1 MKLMAKCVILACF
14 LSLTGCG
21 KLSYIA
27 NLGWHQ
33 GSISFHSVPIKE
45 VLNDPKQNPDI
56 AEKIRFIQKVKRYGE
71 ERIGLRKTS
80 CYSTFYEHQGPI
92 LYVVTACEKD
102 RLQDY
107 QWNFPVIGAVTYK
120 GFFSKRD
127 ALKEQQELEKKG
139 YDTYLR
145 PAGAYSTL
153 GYFGDPIFSSLLKW
167 DVGNLSNLILHE
179 MTHTTCYFKGNTD
192 FNEQMATFIGNQ
204 GSILFLSEKYGSESA
219 EVLQAIQSQ
228 HDDLLFSRWIDQACE
243 RLSEF
248 YERKISREEKL
259 KGRKEVF
266 RSLQEEFKSIKPQ
279 FQTET
284 YEMFGGEKPLNNAIL
299 LGHRQYYQRLEMFEM
314 AYQILGHDLKKVL
327 ALMEGIH
334 TSGKE
339 PFAYLNRWIKA
350 RQNMA
355 SLHE

>member
-1 MKLMAKCVILACF
+1 MKLTANFVLLACF
-14 LSLTGCG
+14 LSLLGCSN
-21 KLSYIA
+21 LYYIA

-33 GSISFHSVPIKE
+33 GDITFHSVPVKK
-45 VLNDPKQNPDI
+45 VLDDPKQGPDVG
-56 AEKIRFIQKVKRYGE
+56 EKIRFIQEVKRYGE

-102 RLQDY
+102 RLEAY
-107 QWNFPVIGAVTYK
+107 HWNFPVIGTVTYK

-127 ALKEQQELEKKG
+127 ALREQRELEKKG

-153 GYFGDPIFSSLLKW
+153 GYLRDPIFSSFMKW
-167 DVGNLSNLILHE
+167 DVGSLANLILHE
-179 MTHTTCYFKGNTD
+179 MTHSTCYFKGNTD

-204 GSILFLSEKYGSESA
+204 GSILFLSEKYGLGSP

-228 HDDLLFSRWIDQACE
+228 HDDLLFSRWVDQACE
-243 RLSEF
+243 QLSEF
-248 YERKISREEKL
+248 YERKISKEEKL
-259 KGRKEVF
+259 ERRKEVF
-266 RSLQEEFKSIKPQ
+266 RSLQEKFKTIKPL
-279 FQTET
+279 FQTDT
-284 YEMFGGEKPLNNAIL
+284 YETFDEKPLNNAIL
-299 LGHRQYYQRLEMFEM
+299 LGHRQYYQSLEMFETT
-314 AYQILGHDLKKVL
+314 YQILGQDLKKVL

-339 PFAYLNRWIKA
+339 PFVYLDHWVKA
-350 RQNMA
+350 RRNMA
-355 SLHE
+355 SFLE

>member
-1 MKLMAKCVILACF
+1 MKLMVKFGLLACF
-14 LSLTGCG
+14 LSLIGCS

-45 VLNDPKQNPDI
+45 VLDDPKQNPDI
-56 AEKIRFIQKVKRYGE
+56 AEKIRFIQEVKRYGE

-107 QWNFPVIGAVTYK
+107 HWSFPVIGTVTYK

-127 ALKEQQELEKKG
+127 ALNEQRELEKKG

-153 GYFGDPIFSSLLKW
+153 GYFRDPIFSSFLKW

-179 MTHTTCYFKGNTD
+179 MTHSTCYFKGNTD

-204 GSILFLSEKYGSESA
+204 GSILFLSDKYGPKSP

-243 RLSEF
+243 QLSKF
-248 YERKISREEKL
+248 YGQKISKEEKL
-259 KGRKEVF
+259 EGRKEVF
-266 RSLQEEFKSIKPQ
+266 RSLQEEFKGIKPQ
-279 FQTET
+279 FQTDAYET
-284 YEMFGGEKPLNNAIL
+284 FDEKPLNNAIL
-299 LGHRQYYQRLEMFEM
+299 LGHRQYYQRLEMFET
-314 AYQILGHDLKKVL
+314 AYRIFGQDLRKVL
-327 ALMEGIH
+327 ALMEEIH
-334 TSGKE
+334 TSGRG
-339 PFAYLNRWIKA
+339 PFVYLDRWIEA

-355 SLHE
+355 SFLE